1 MTIINATMKA
11 VKSLITPNG
20 ARAAN
25 DALAEMSYPQVASL
39 LPYRLYDEEFG
50 IFINKKTIGFVLKA
64 PPLIGGNEA
73 IVDSLNDLIKTK
85 IPRNSTLTVH
95 LKSSPIVGDILD
107 YGLQDFSWTGKE
119 ADKFNRITRAYYQNA
134 AVKGFKTPSGLPVTL
149 RNYELYF
156 SYTEPKK
163 GDPEATKIKFK
174 HIQET
179 ISASLKGAYLHVEPV
194 DGDGLLNMVHNL
206 INHRPG
212 EIFKEKISYNPLEDI
227 NYQCVE
233 PGIEF
238 DIYPDE
244 IKYSLPNPAGGR
256 QRCRLT
262 NFMLDKNPEMFR
274 LWQSGDNISNLLN
287 PANSIPDPFVMTF
300 IIETEEQAA
309 KQNEATRKFLNKD
322 KLANSTMAK
331 ILPSIRQER
340 DEWEDIRSRLLSGES
355 ALVKF
360 HYSITLFTEDNDHAI
375 LTAEQRLINT
385 YKKNGIDLVKP
396 EFKMLRNWMGIL
408 PFMAGEGLWQDL
420 KIDGACRR
428 SESIQ
433 AVNLMPVV
441 ADNRLCEKGLL
452 APSYRNQ
459 IAFIDVFGDGMG
471 NTNSNM
477 AVSGTSGA
485 GKTGLVQP
493 VLRSVL
499 DSGGLVW
506 VFDMGDGYKSF
517 CDNMGGTYIDASQVS
532 FNPFA
537 NVTNIIESG
546 ERIRDLMGVLASPD
560 GNLDEVHDALLLS
573 AVESAW
579 NEKKNEALIDDV
591 VAVLAQDVERYRQE
605 GAHTLASRLDEMIV
619 LLGKYCSGGLYG
631 EYFNS
636 KKPSLSD
643 EARLIVLEMGSLG
656 KRPDL
661 LVAVMFSLILYIE
674 DKMYHSPRTLKKVC
688 AIDEGWKLLNF
699 QNKKVGQFIE
709 TGYRTVRRH
718 RGAFITI
725 SQNIKDFDSVDAS
738 SAAKAAW
745 GNSAFKIVAK
755 QDASEFKA
763 YCERNKSQFNEYEK
777 AIIGRFGD
785 AKDQWFSSFMLRIN
799 DTCSFH
805 RLFVDPLSR
814 AMYSSKGED
823 FQFIEEKRK
832 QGWHIHDS
840 VYALAHRNFPQEMAE
855 LEEWANRFD
864 LAA

>member
-1 MTIINATMKA
+1 M
-11 VKSLITPNG
+11 
-20 ARAAN
+20 
-25 DALAEMSYPQVASL
+25 ASL

-385 YKKNGIDLVKP
+385 YKKRDRPCKTRIQDVTQLDGNIAVYGRRRTL
-396 EFKMLRNWMGIL
+396 
-408 PFMAGEGLWQDL
+408 AGSEN
-420 KIDGACRR
+420 RR
-428 SESIQ
+428 SLS
-433 AVNLMPVV
+433 
-441 ADNRLCEKGLL
+441 
-452 APSYRNQ
+452 
-459 IAFIDVFGDGMG
+459 
-471 NTNSNM
+471 
-477 AVSGTSGA
+477 
-485 GKTGLVQP
+485 
-493 VLRSVL
+493 
-499 DSGGLVW
+499 
-506 VFDMGDGYKSF
+506 
-517 CDNMGGTYIDASQVS
+517 
-532 FNPFA
+532 PF
-537 NVTNIIESG
+537 
-546 ERIRDLMGVLASPD
+546 
-560 GNLDEVHDALLLS
+560 
-573 AVESAW
+573 
-579 NEKKNEALIDDV
+579 
-591 VAVLAQDVERYRQE
+591 
-605 GAHTLASRLDEMIV
+605 
-619 LLGKYCSGGLYG
+619 
-631 EYFNS
+631 
-636 KKPSLSD
+636 
-643 EARLIVLEMGSLG
+643 
-656 KRPDL
+656 
-661 LVAVMFSLILYIE
+661 
-674 DKMYHSPRTLKKVC
+674 
-688 AIDEGWKLLNF
+688 
-699 QNKKVGQFIE
+699 
-709 TGYRTVRRH
+709 
-718 RGAFITI
+718 
-725 SQNIKDFDSVDAS
+725 
-738 SAAKAAW
+738 
-745 GNSAFKIVAK
+745 
-755 QDASEFKA
+755 
-763 YCERNKSQFNEYEK
+763 
-777 AIIGRFGD
+777 
-785 AKDQWFSSFMLRIN
+785 
-799 DTCSFH
+799 
-805 RLFVDPLSR
+805 
-814 AMYSSKGED
+814 
-823 FQFIEEKRK
+823 
-832 QGWHIHDS
+832 
-840 VYALAHRNFPQEMAE
+840 
-855 LEEWANRFD
+855 
-864 LAA
+864 